1 MPALPVARPDSA
13 GKGADMSDPIERLRR
28 KAQNETTALALNK
41 LLHLAGDEIDL
52 LRAERD
58 ALVKEDEIKA
68 GVNRALLAEIERLRA
83 ACVGYSQQT
92 VNALSS
98 ERDRL
103 RAALI
108 AAMEIVQRERVR
120 TVEKAK
126 NGASP
131 NILNWLDAVI
141 AQADAALK

>member
-1 MPALPVARPDSA
+1 MSADTNYLHSLLDDAGESIARQA
-13 GKGADMSDPIERLRR
+13 GTIR
-28 KAQNETTALALNK
+28 AQDKKIREQA
-41 LLHLAGDEIDL
+41 
-52 LRAERD
+52 
-58 ALVKEDEIKA
+58 
-68 GVNRALLAEIERLRA
+68 AEIE
-83 ACVGYSQQT
+83 
-92 VNALSS
+92 
-98 ERDRL
+98 RL

-141 AQADAALK
+141 AQADAALGEQK

>member
-1 MPALPVARPDSA
+1 
-13 GKGADMSDPIERLRR
+13 MSDPIERLRR
-28 KAQNETTALALNK
+28 KAQNEATALALNEA
-41 LLHLAGDEIDL
+41 LHLAE
-52 LRAERD
+52 A
-58 ALVKEDEIKA
+58 EIK
-68 GVNRALLAEIERLRA
+68 
-83 ACVGYSQQT
+83 
-92 VNALSS
+92 
-98 ERDRL
+98 RL

-141 AQADAALK
+141 AQADAALGVRK

>member
-1 MPALPVARPDSA
+1 
-13 GKGADMSDPIERLRR
+13 MSDPIERLRR
-28 KAQNETTALALNK
+28 KAQNEATALALNEA
-41 LLHLAGDEIDL
+41 LHLAE
-52 LRAERD
+52 A
-58 ALVKEDEIKA
+58 EIK
-68 GVNRALLAEIERLRA
+68 
-83 ACVGYSQQT
+83 
-92 VNALSS
+92 
-98 ERDRL
+98 RL

-141 AQADAALK
+141 AQADAALGSER